1 MSKTN
6 QVGILPLSRA
16 SHIASYSI
24 QIPKHPE
31 IELAQAEH
39 RIHLVNTWGVQ
50 PGSRILEIGCGQGTC
65 TAVLAEAVGPDGHV
79 DGVDP
84 APGDY
89 GAPFTLDQ
97 AQEFLGASAV
107 GSRISW
113 HRDDP
118 TRFLSETETKWDAA
132 VLAHSIWYFAEP
144 EVLNSILKALKG
156 RVDRVY
162 VAEYALHATKETAVP
177 HVLSAMTRATLE
189 AHKTESTENIRT
201 LLSPGEIKEMAGTV
215 GWSVEKEETI
225 VPGEGLLDG
234 CWEASTTG
242 SSEFLGEVEAD
253 IKDARVISLLRSG
266 RDAVAAAAGS
276 IGGMKKV
283 TTMDVWAVVL
293 YKK

>member
-1 MSKTN
+1 MSEAN
-6 QVGILPLSRA
+6 QAEVLPLSRA

-24 QIPKHPE
+24 QDPKHPE
-31 IELAQAEH
+31 IELAQVAH
-39 RIHLVNTWGVQ
+39 RIRLVNAWGVQ

-97 AQEFLGASAV
+97 AQEVLSASAV

-113 HRDDP
+113 HQDDP
-118 TRFLSETETKWDAA
+118 TRFLSGTEAKWDAA

-144 EVLNSILKALKG
+144 EVLNSILKALRG
-156 RVDRVY
+156 RVDKVY

-201 LLSPGEIKEMAGTV
+201 LLGPGEIKEMAETI
-215 GWSVEKEETI
+215 GWSVGKEETI
-225 VPGEGLLDG
+225 VPGKGLLDG
-234 CWEASTTG
+234 YWEASMTG
-242 SSEFLGEVEAD
+242 SSMFLGEVEAD
-253 IKDARVISLLRSG
+253 IKDARVVSLLRSG
-266 RDAVAAAAGS
+266 RDAVIAAAGR

-283 TTMDVWAVVL
+283 TTMDVWTVVL
-293 YKK
+293 DKK